1 MAASLGAAAE
11 AGLEHLC
18 SQGDWVRA
26 LGPIE
31 GVELLQAHFSGQAYS
46 RHRHDTYGIC
56 VTAVGVQSFDYRGQL
71 ETSLPGQ
78 VVVLHPDEAH
88 DGRAGAEGGFGYRII
103 YVEPAC
109 IAEAVRAITG
119 RAAAL
124 PFVRQAVSHNPT
136 LAAAVHDA
144 FWSWSEPLAL
154 DALILRL
161 AHGLLLE
168 DPSAPSPSIPRLDQT
183 ALARAR
189 AFLDSQPASVRSADL
204 EAVSG
209 LSRYELARQF
219 RVAYGTSPHRY
230 LLMRRLDLARR
241 RLRQGVPLAEL
252 ALAAGF
258 ADQAHFT
265 RTFRSAV
272 GIPPGRYAR
281 LHR

>member
-1 MAASLGAAAE
+1 
-11 AGLEHLC
+11 
-18 SQGDWVRA
+18 
-26 LGPIE
+26 
-31 GVELLQAHFSGQAYS
+31 
-46 RHRHDTYGIC
+46 
-56 VTAVGVQSFDYRGQL
+56 
-71 ETSLPGQ
+71 
-78 VVVLHPDEAH
+78 
-88 DGRAGAEGGFGYRII
+88 
-103 YVEPAC
+103 
-109 IAEAVRAITG
+109 
-119 RAAAL
+119 
-124 PFVRQAVSHNPT
+124 
-136 LAAAVHDA
+136 
-144 FWSWSEPLAL
+144 
-154 DALILRL
+154 
-161 AHGLLLE
+161 
-168 DPSAPSPSIPRLDQT
+168 
-183 ALARAR
+183 
-189 AFLDSQPASVRSADL
+189 VRSADL